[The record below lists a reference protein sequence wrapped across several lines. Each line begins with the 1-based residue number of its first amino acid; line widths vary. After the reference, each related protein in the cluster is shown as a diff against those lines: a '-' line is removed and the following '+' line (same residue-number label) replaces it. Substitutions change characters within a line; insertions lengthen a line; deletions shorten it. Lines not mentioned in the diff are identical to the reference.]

1 MKIILLTNF
10 DAIEN
15 NRLATEARALGHDFT
30 IFNPHG
36 NNPIIQDGKL
46 TIKGLTDQDSD
57 LVIARGILSAIKEI
71 VAILK
76 HLRKTGTKIFDNN
89 LIDLNYSINKVTDL
103 MKLALAGVA
112 VPNTRHSH
120 DYNHFISLANELSYP
135 VIVKPTSTGK
145 GVGVTKIENEKELFA
160 FTGTAIKE
168 EKPAKRFVIQEFIPY
183 IHDLRLLIIGDE
195 VFCMRR
201 IPREGDF
208 RANFSLGGTVEL
220 FDPGGA
226 TIALAKKALSAVGMT
241 VGGVDVLIT
250 GDGRQYILEVNHNP
264 GFQGMELATGK
275 NIAKILLE
283 HAIKTAH

>member
-1 MKIILLTNF
+1 MKITLLTNF
-10 DAIEN
+10 SAIEN
-15 NRLATEARALGHDFT
+15 DRLAAEANALGHELT

-46 TIKGLTDQDSD
+46 IINGLTDLTAD
-57 LVIARGILSAIKEI
+57 LVIARGILLAIKEI

-76 HLRKTGTKIFDNN
+76 HVRSTGTKVFDNN

-103 MKLALAGVA
+103 MKLALAGIS

-120 DYNHFISLANELSYP
+120 DYGHFVALASDLSYP
-135 VIVKPTSTGK
+135 VIIKPTSTGK
-145 GVGVTKIENEKELFA
+145 GVGVIKIENEEELFT
-160 FTGTAIKE
+160 FTGQAIKE
-168 EKPAKRFVIQEFIPY
+168 EKPAKRFIIQEFIPY
-183 IHDLRLLIIGDE
+183 IHDLRLLIIGEE

-220 FDPGGA
+220 FEPSGA
-226 TIALAKKALSAVGMT
+226 TIALAKKALKSIGMT

-250 GDGRQYILEVNHNP
+250 EDNKQYILEVNHNP
-264 GFQGMELATGK
+264 GFQGMELATKK

-283 HAIKTAH
+283 HAIKETK

>member
-10 DAIEN
+10 NAVEN
-15 NRLATEARALGHDFT
+15 DRLATEAKILGHDFT
-30 IFNPHG
+30 VFNPHG
-36 NNPIIQDGKL
+36 NNPIIQDGQL
-46 TIKGLTDQDSD
+46 TITGLTDQHPD

-76 HLRKTGTKIFDNN
+76 HLRETGTKVFDNN

-120 DYNHFISLANELSYP
+120 DYNHFVSLAGQLKYP
-135 VIVKPTSTGK
+135 VIIKPTSTGK
-145 GVGVTKIENEKELFA
+145 GVGVTKIEDETALFA
-160 FTGTAIKE
+160 FTGQAIKE
-168 EKPAKRFVIQEFIPY
+168 EKPAKRFVMQEFVPY
-183 IHDLRLLIIGDE
+183 VHDLRLLIIGDE

-220 FDPGGA
+220 FEPGEE
-226 TIALAKKALSAVGMT
+226 TVTLAKKALTAIGMT

-250 GDGRQYILEVNHNP
+250 KNNSQYILEVNHNP
-264 GFQGMELATGK
+264 GFQGMELATKK

-283 HAIKTAH
+283 HAIKTAN